1 MASLTILLRHS
12 GKWNDEGNYIDFSIE
27 GILIKEY
34 ASFNDLV
41 GSISNQLG
49 IDLSI
54 NTIKIQYN
62 VEGNHTPMEI
72 HNDMGYRVYVELKKE
87 NREFGMYPLCIT
99 TMEKELISED
109 GLNQGDIVQIDE
121 AVQMY
126 DSDTDDTLAIEL
138 ANSGEAIGVFELH
151 KDLIIS
157 KTNQK
162 EVMAGQVYKDKATL
176 KEVMEN
182 YAIAQRFQFRV
193 DRSNAVIYALICISE
208 DCDWRFKASS
218 INKLELFKR
227 KYILRDIIDDVK
239 SDLGVDV
246 SYMLAWRAKEKA
258 MNFLR
263 GEPTD
268 SYKKLPGYLYTRDKT
283 YPGSHIRMEKSSK
296 NEFMYVYI
304 SLYAFIRGFDHCRP
318 IVVVD
323 ISHLKSYYTG
333 TFVSASTLDGA
344 GHILPLAYGVID
356 SENDAAWTWFFE
368 QFKIAYGVRENMCIV
383 SDRNESI
390 IKSVSRVYPD
400 VPHCACIWHLW
411 NNVYKKFKK
420 SHAKLSEI
428 YFSMTKAYTQTEFD
442 SLMEKVEKVDIRV
455 KEYLELAG
463 YEKWDRL
470 YAPVNRGW
478 TMTSNIAESINAAL
492 VSARELPIYDF
503 LEEVRKMF
511 GRWNCSNRKE
521 ATQTY
526 KTLGKKYQEMLELNE
541 TMCTRMTVELPVNF
555 YEYLL
560 ELVNNIDEYSCSKMV
575 EYKSIQMQTV
585 DQYTVVPSTEYL
597 HTVNDGGRNYTVCL
611 LERKCVCGRFQID
624 ELSCP
629 HAWAVLKSKFL
640 TLEEYCSS
648 YYKPSTIVMAY
659 DVPVYPLPDKN
670 DWNIPEHVA
679 EEVVLPPK
687 WKRPPGRPK
696 KKRDK
701 NLSEYNMLNIVE
713 YRLIIQFNSI
723 DFGGIHCNTVEYRSR
738 QLVET
743 VEFN

>member
-1 MASLTILLRHS
+1 
-12 GKWNDEGNYIDFSIE
+12 
-27 GILIKEY
+27 
-34 ASFNDLV
+34 
-41 GSISNQLG
+41 
-49 IDLSI
+49 
-54 NTIKIQYN
+54 
-62 VEGNHTPMEI
+62 
-72 HNDMGYRVYVELKKE
+72 
-87 NREFGMYPLCIT
+87 
-99 TMEKELISED
+99 
-109 GLNQGDIVQIDE
+109 
-121 AVQMY
+121 
-126 DSDTDDTLAIEL
+126 
-138 ANSGEAIGVFELH
+138 
-151 KDLIIS
+151 
-157 KTNQK
+157 
-162 EVMAGQVYKDKATL
+162 
-176 KEVMEN
+176 
-182 YAIAQRFQFRV
+182 
-193 DRSNAVIYALICISE
+193 
-208 DCDWRFKASS
+208 
-218 INKLELFKR
+218 
-227 KYILRDIIDDVK
+227 
-239 SDLGVDV
+239 
-246 SYMLAWRAKEKA
+246 
-258 MNFLR
+258 
-263 GEPTD
+263 
-268 SYKKLPGYLYTRDKT
+268 
-283 YPGSHIRMEKSSK
+283 MEKSSK

-304 SLYAFIRGFDHCRP
+304 SLYAFIRGFDHYRP

-323 ISHLKSYYTG
+323 ESHLKSYYTG

-368 QFKIAYGVRENMCIV
+368 QFKIAYG
-383 SDRNESI
+383 
-390 IKSVSRVYPD
+390 
-400 VPHCACIWHLW
+400 
-411 NNVYKKFKK
+411 KFKK

-428 YFSMTKAYTQTEFD
+428 YFSMAKAYTQTEFD

-463 YEKWDRL
+463 YEKWARL
-470 YAPVNRGW
+470 YAPVNMGW
-478 TMTSNIAESINAAL
+478 TMTSNIAESINATL

-511 GRWNCSNRKE
+511 GRWNCNNRKE

-541 TMCTRMTVELPVNF
+541 TMSTHMTAELPVIF

-560 ELVNNIDEYSCSKMV
+560 ELVNNIDEYSCSKKV
-575 EYKSIQMQTV
+575 EYKCIQMQTV

-640 TLEEYCSS
+640 MPEEYCSS
-648 YYKPSTIVMAY
+648 YYKPNIIVMTY

-701 NLSEYNMLNIVE
+701 NLSELLLPKNQHSCSICGQGGHNKRTCRNAPREYNMLNIVE
-713 YRLIIQFNSI
+713 YKLIIQFNSI
-723 DFGGIHCNTVEYRSR
+723 DFGGIHCNTVEYRSG

>member
-1 MASLTILLRHS
+1 MREITSIFQLR
-12 GKWNDEGNYIDFSIE
+12 GY
-27 GILIKEY
+27 LKEY

-41 GSISNQLG
+41 ASISNQLG
-49 IDLSI
+49 IDLSSK
-54 NTIKIQYN
+54 TIKIQYK
-62 VEGNHTPMEI
+62 VEGNCAPMEI

-87 NREFGMYPLCIT
+87 NKEFGMYPLCIT
-99 TMEKELISED
+99 TIEKDLIS
-109 GLNQGDIVQIDE
+109 GGSLNQGDIVQIDE
-121 AVQMY
+121 GVQRR
-126 DSDTDDTLAIEL
+126 SDWSVRTPQGFD
-138 ANSGEAIGVFELH
+138 NFR
-151 KDLIIS
+151 
-157 KTNQK
+157 TNQK

-176 KEVMEN
+176 KEVIEN

-193 DRSNAVIYALICISE
+193 DRSNAVSYALLCISE
-208 DCDWRFKASS
+208 DCEWRFKASS
-218 INKLELFKR
+218 INKSELFKVR
-227 KYILRDIIDDVK
+227 EFNDNHTCPPKDKVYEQRQASSSLIGGMIRPKLTNHKWKYTPRDIIDDVK

-246 SYMLAWRAKEKA
+246 SYMLAWRDKEKA

-268 SYKKLPGYLYTRDKT
+268 SYKKLPGYLYTMDMT
-283 YPGSHIRMEKSSK
+283 YPGSHIRMVKSPK
-296 NEFMYVYI
+296 NEFMCVYI

-323 ISHLKSYYTG
+323 GTHLRSYYTE

-344 GHILPLAYGVID
+344 GHILPLAYGIID

-368 QFKIAYGVRENMCIV
+368 QFKIAYGERENMCVV

-400 VPHCACIWHLW
+400 VPHFACIWHLW

-420 SHAKLSEI
+420 NHAKLSEI
-428 YFSMTKAYTQTEFD
+428 YFSMAKAYTQAEFD
-442 SLMEKVEKVDIRV
+442 SLIEKVEKVDIRV

-463 YEKWDRL
+463 YEKWARL

-492 VSARELPIYDF
+492 VSTRELPINDF

-526 KTLGKKYQEMLELNE
+526 TTLGKKYQEMLTLNE
-541 TMCTRMTVELPVNF
+541 AMSTRM
-555 YEYLL
+555 
-560 ELVNNIDEYSCSKMV
+560 
-575 EYKSIQMQTV
+575 
-585 DQYTVVPSTEYL
+585 TVVPSTEYL

-611 LERKCVCGRFQID
+611 LERKCVCGRFQVD
-624 ELSCP
+624 ELPCP

-640 TLEEYCSS
+640 MLEEYCSN
-648 YYKPSTIVMAY
+648 YYKPNTIVMTY
-659 DVPVYPLPDKN
+659 DVPMYPLPDRN
-670 DWNIPEHVA
+670 DWNIPKHVT
-679 EEVVLPPK
+679 EKVVLPSK
-687 WKRPPGRPK
+687 WKRPLGRPK

-701 NLSEYNMLNIVE
+701 TLSELLQPKN
-713 YRLIIQFNSI
+713 QHSCSI
-723 DFGGIHCNTVEYRSR
+723 CGQGGHNKRTCRNAPR
-738 QLVET
+738 
-743 VEFN
+743 NK

>member
-1 MASLTILLRHS
+1 MASLTVLLRHS
-12 GKWNDEGNYIDFSIE
+12 GKWNDKGNYIDFSIE

-49 IDLSI
+49 IYLST

-62 VEGNHTPMEI
+62 VEGNRTPMEI
-72 HNDMGYRVYVELKKE
+72 HNDMGYRVYVKLKKE

-99 TMEKELISED
+99 TMEKELISGD
-109 GLNQGDIVQIDE
+109 SLNQGDIVQIDE

-138 ANSGEAIGVFELH
+138 ANSGEAIGVFELQ

-182 YAIAQRFQFRV
+182 YVIAQRFQFRV
-193 DRSNAVIYALICISE
+193 DRSNAVRYQFE

-218 INKLELFKR
+218 INKSELFKVREFNDNHTCPLKDKVYEQRHASSSLISGIIRTKLTNHKR
-227 KYILRDIIDDVK
+227 KYTPRDIIDDVK

-263 GEPTD
+263 DEPAD
-268 SYKKLPGYLYTRDKT
+268 SYKKLPGYLYTMDKT

-323 ISHLKSYYTG
+323 GSHLKSYYTG

-344 GHILPLAYGVID
+344 GHIFPLAYGVID

-368 QFKIAYGVRENMCIV
+368 QFKIAYGVRGNMCIV
-383 SDRNESI
+383 SDRNENI
-390 IKSVSRVYPD
+390 IKSVSRVYPYL
-400 VPHCACIWHLW
+400 PHCACIWHLW

-420 SHAKLSEI
+420 RHAKLSEI
-428 YFSMTKAYTQTEFD
+428 YFSMAKAYTQTEFD

-463 YEKWDRL
+463 YEKWARL
-470 YAPVNRGW
+470 YVPVNRGW

-492 VSARELPIYDF
+492 VSERELPIYDF

-511 GRWNCSNRKE
+511 GRWNCSNLKE

-526 KTLGKKYQEMLELNE
+526 KTLGKKYQEMLELND
-541 TMCTRMTVELPVNF
+541 TMCTRM
-555 YEYLL
+555 
-560 ELVNNIDEYSCSKMV
+560 
-575 EYKSIQMQTV
+575 
-585 DQYTVVPSTEYL
+585 TVVPSTEYL

-624 ELSCP
+624 ELPCP

-640 TLEEYCSS
+640 MPEEYCSS
-648 YYKPSTIVMAY
+648 YYKPSTIVMTY

-701 NLSEYNMLNIVE
+701 NLSELLLPKN
-713 YRLIIQFNSI
+713 QHSCSI
-723 DFGGIHCNTVEYRSR
+723 CGQGGHNKRTCRNAPH
-738 QLVET
+738 
-743 VEFN
+743 NK